1 MSAALLSLAC
11 LPGALS
17 AVLDLPIWLKNGY
30 SVVDVEVG
38 TPPVAHTLLFDTGSA
53 TTWMIAAK
61 CDGTALCANNS
72 GFNRTGYNETSSSTA
87 KATGAYGSI
96 DYLGGMTAGVGMEDV
111 FAFPSAPD
119 TAWNQTFLEAYQ
131 SSWFNIP
138 ADGFLG
144 LAFNT
149 ISDANTTTLVETLLS
164 SGQLDEP
171 KFGLYYGTELEN
183 TGDSAGEGR
192 LTLGGSHEE
201 TYVDG
206 DLVWTDLSPADER
219 AQLWRVDMVSAV
231 GTTSNK
237 TESAVALSGAWGVF
251 DTGGGRISVP
261 ERLIDDIYASIGMN
275 WTAII
280 GGEHLP
286 LCTEF
291 TDAWSIEFNIGDS
304 SNPSTLVITGDMLR
318 KPGFATGEDKYCWP
332 PFDPGESDG
341 LFLFGSD
348 FMQMRYTVFDFGGFE
363 PSTYKTR
370 IGFGALK
377 DEYRPEHI

>member
-17 AVLDLPIWLKNGY
+17 AVLDLPIWLKNTY

-38 TPPVAHTLLFDTGSA
+38 TPPVTHTLLFDTGSS
-53 TTWMIAAK
+53 TTWIIAAE
-61 CDGTALCANNS
+61 CDGTALCPNNS
-72 GFNRTGYNETSSSTA
+72 GFNRTGYDETASSTSN
-87 KATGAYGSI
+87 ATGSYGSI
-96 DYLGGMTAGVGMEDV
+96 EYLGGVTAGAGREDV
-111 FAFPSAPD
+111 FTFPSAPD
-119 TAWNQTFLEAYQ
+119 LVWTQTFLQSYQ

-149 ISDANTTTLVETLLS
+149 ISDANTTTLVETLLW

-171 KFGLYYGTELEN
+171 RFGLYYGTRVHS
-183 TGDSAGEGR
+183 TGDSAGDGR
-192 LTLGGSHEE
+192 LTLGDSHEE
-201 TYVDG
+201 RYVEG
-206 DLVWTDLSPADER
+206 DLIWTDLSPSDEN
-219 AQLWRVDMVSAV
+219 AQLWRVDMLSAV
-231 GTTSNK
+231 GTTPNK
-237 TESAVALSGAWGVF
+237 TQSTIALSGAWGVF
-251 DTGGGRISVP
+251 DTGGGRIYVP
-261 ERLIDDIYASIGMN
+261 DPLIADLYASIGMN

-280 GGEHLP
+280 DDGYLP

-291 TDAWSIEFNIGDS
+291 TDAWSIAFNIGDS
-304 SNPSTLVITGDMLR
+304 SNPSTIVITGDMLK

-332 PFDPGESDG
+332 PFDSSESDG

-348 FMQMRYTVFDFGGFE
+348 FLQMHYTVFDFGGFE
-363 PSTYKTR
+363 PSAYKAR

-377 DEYRPEHI
+377 DDHRPEHI